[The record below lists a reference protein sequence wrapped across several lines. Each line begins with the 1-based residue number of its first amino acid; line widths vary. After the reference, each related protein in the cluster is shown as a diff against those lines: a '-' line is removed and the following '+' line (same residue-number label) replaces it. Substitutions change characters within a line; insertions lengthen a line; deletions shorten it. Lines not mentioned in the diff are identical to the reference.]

1 MAYIIN
7 IIMYNST
14 LSGAEGFNFS
24 SDRPGGKREWDM
36 IFESIQNAPPLTF
49 WTRRILKLFY
59 SSIFLLCSCGQ
70 ESALEA
76 GVNPAV
82 QQQISSNGTSR
93 EDVSEVKRK
102 QKALADEQDKLL
114 ENALDSDTQNKR
126 GELAKSVQLRPSY
139 AQCIEKSEA
148 VHPAMMSCNSEEY
161 QYQDARLNKAY
172 QRLMARLTVHD
183 KAALKQEERDWIK
196 ERDILCQ
203 SNGVLGGGQAEELED
218 SSCMLN
224 ATAKRADELEKR

>member
-1 MAYIIN
+1 MTSA
-7 IIMYNST
+7 
-14 LSGAEGFNFS
+14 
-24 SDRPGGKREWDM
+24 
-36 IFESIQNAPPLTF
+36 SIRNALAFTF
-49 WTRRILKLFY
+49 RTRGILKLFY

-76 GVNPAV
+76 GVNPAM
-82 QQQISSNGTSR
+82 QQQTSPNGTSR
-93 EDVSEVKRK
+93 EDVSELKRK
-102 QKALADEQDKLL
+102 QKALADEQNKLL

-126 GELAKSVQLRPSY
+126 GWLAKSVQLRSSY
-139 AQCIEKSEA
+139 AQCIEKSES

-172 QRLMARLTVHD
+172 QRLMAKLTVQE
-183 KAALKQEERDWIK
+183 KAALKQEERNWIK

>member
-1 MAYIIN
+1 MTSA
-7 IIMYNST
+7 
-14 LSGAEGFNFS
+14 
-24 SDRPGGKREWDM
+24 
-36 IFESIQNAPPLTF
+36 SIRNALAFTF
-49 WTRRILKLFY
+49 GTRGILKLFY

-76 GVNPAV
+76 GVNPAM
-82 QQQISSNGTSR
+82 QQQISPNGTSR
-93 EDVSEVKRK
+93 EDVSELKRE

-126 GELAKSVQLRPSY
+126 GELAKSVQLRSSY
-139 AQCIEKSEA
+139 GQCIEKSEA

-161 QYQDARLNKAY
+161 QYQDTRLNKAY
-172 QRLMARLTVHD
+172 QRLMAKLTVQD
-183 KAALKQEERDWIK
+183 KAALKQEERNWIK
-196 ERDILCQ
+196 ERGILCQ

-224 ATAKRADELEKR
+224 ATAKRADELENR

>member
-1 MAYIIN
+1 MTSA
-7 IIMYNST
+7 
-14 LSGAEGFNFS
+14 
-24 SDRPGGKREWDM
+24 
-36 IFESIQNAPPLTF
+36 SIRNALAFTF
-49 WTRRILKLFY
+49 RTRGILKLFY

-76 GVNPAV
+76 GVNPAM
-82 QQQISSNGTSR
+82 QQQISPNGTSR
-93 EDVSEVKRK
+93 EDVSKLKRE

-139 AQCIEKSEA
+139 GQCIEKSEA

-161 QYQDARLNKAY
+161 QYQDTRLNKAY
-172 QRLMARLTVHD
+172 QRLMAKLTVQD
-183 KAALKQEERDWIK
+183 KPALKQEERNWIK
-196 ERDILCQ
+196 ERGILCQ

-224 ATAKRADELEKR
+224 ATAKRADELENR

>member
-1 MAYIIN
+1 M
-7 IIMYNST
+7 
-14 LSGAEGFNFS
+14 
-24 SDRPGGKREWDM
+24 
-36 IFESIQNAPPLTF
+36 
-49 WTRRILKLFY
+49 
-59 SSIFLLCSCGQ
+59 
-70 ESALEA
+70 
-76 GVNPAV
+76 
-82 QQQISSNGTSR
+82 QQQTSPNGTSR
-93 EDVSEVKRK
+93 EDVSELKRK
-102 QKALADEQDKLL
+102 QKALADEQNKLL

-126 GELAKSVQLRPSY
+126 GWLAKSVQLRSSY
-139 AQCIEKSEA
+139 AQCIEKSES

-172 QRLMARLTVHD
+172 QRLMAKLTVQE
-183 KAALKQEERDWIK
+183 KAALKQEERNWIK